1 MNPKAEGPRPKAS
14 TSPNRLLFGVRF
26 LRFFRVLE
34 APRASPQAGPRSPQ
48 APRRAF
54 AGHPGGREGC
64 CHESHRGLPGP
75 SISHQ
80 SHQGEPWDPGR
91 GEIRGAEGLKG
102 GRGGAVIPRSL
113 VRTAPMFR
121 ECHGCPRHSLP
132 CPRGRHLQSS
142 SASVPLL
149 GTASGSRDPLQAIP
163 DWSRAHHV
171 RPARE
176 RWPGRGATAVGD
188 GTDLTDQPQ
197 SAVECPRLGG
207 PRPEAAFSTST

>member
-14 TSPNRLLFGVRF
+14 TSPNRLLFCVRF

-48 APRRAF
+48 APRAQE
-54 AGHPGGREGC
+54 EGL
-64 CHESHRGLPGP
+64 RRP
-75 SISHQ
+75 
-80 SHQGEPWDPGR
+80 PGR
-91 GEIRGAEGLKG
+91 AVVTSPTEACQGRPSVPSGRALGEGRFEELKG

-142 SASVPLL
+142 SASAPTRNRVRQQ
-149 GTASGSRDPLQAIP
+149 GSLTSDTGLVQSS
-163 DWSRAHHV
+163 SRAACQ
-171 RPARE
+171 RKMARSRRDCGR
-176 RWPGRGATAVGD
+176 RWY
-188 GTDLTDQPQ
+188 
-197 SAVECPRLGG
+197 
-207 PRPEAAFSTST
+207 